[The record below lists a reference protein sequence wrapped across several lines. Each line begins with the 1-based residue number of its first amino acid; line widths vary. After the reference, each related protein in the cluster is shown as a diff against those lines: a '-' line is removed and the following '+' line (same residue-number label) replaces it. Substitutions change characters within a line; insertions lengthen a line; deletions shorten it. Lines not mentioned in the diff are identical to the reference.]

1 MMSRRAVITGIGIVA
16 PNGIGTEPYWTA
28 TRAGQSGIKRITR
41 FDPSRY
47 ATQLAGEVDGF
58 TPTDYIEQRLIVQT
72 DRWTWMDLAATKMAL
87 DDAGIIPAQEAPYSM
102 SVVTASGSGGNE
114 FGQREIQSLWGKG
127 PIFVGAYQSIAWF
140 YAASTGQIS
149 IKHGMKGASGVVIS
163 EAAGGLDAL
172 AQARRAIRRGAEIVV
187 SGAGEAPIGPYA
199 LTCQMQNGRL
209 STRTDPA
216 TAYRPFDADASGY
229 IPGEGS
235 AILLVED
242 LEHALRRGVTQIYG
256 EIVGHGA
263 TQDGYH
269 HADYAPDGRQFA
281 RAMRLALDSAG
292 IGPGDVDAIFA
303 DASGV
308 PAGDRLEAEAI
319 GAVFGSRA
327 AQIPVTSTKA
337 TVGRLYAGGAAL
349 DVATA
354 LLSIRDGVLPPLLNL
369 AQPAAGCELDFV
381 VGVERPVSLDTVL
394 VNARGYGGFNSAL
407 VVRRFL
413 DDRP

>member
-1 MMSRRAVITGIGIVA
+1 MSRRAVITGIGIVA
-16 PNGIGTEPYWTA
+16 PNGIGTEQYWAA
-28 TRAGQSGIKRITR
+28 TRAGQSGIKRIAR
-41 FDPSRY
+41 FDPSKY
-47 ATQLAGEVDGF
+47 ATQLAGEVEGF

-72 DRWTWMDLAATKMAL
+72 DRWTWMDLAAAKMAL
-87 DDAGIIPAQEAPYSM
+87 DDAGVVPAQESPYAM

-114 FGQREIQSLWGKG
+114 FGQREIQSLWGRG

-149 IKHGMKGASGVVIS
+149 IKHGMKGASGVIIS

-172 AQARRAIRRGAEIVV
+172 AQARRAIRRGAAIVV

-216 TAYRPFDADASGY
+216 AAYRPFDADASGY

-242 LEHALRRGVTQIYG
+242 LEHAQQRGATHIYG

-308 PAGDRLEAEAI
+308 PEGDRLEAGAI
-319 GAVFGSRA
+319 KEVFGGRA
-327 AQIPVTSTKA
+327 SAVPVTATKA
-337 TVGRLYAGGAAL
+337 TVGRLYAGGSAL
-349 DVATA
+349 DVASA
-354 LLSIRDGVLPPLLNL
+354 LLAIRDGVLPPLLNL
-369 AQPAAGCELDFV
+369 EHPAPGCELDFV
-381 VGVERPVSLDTVL
+381 TGGERAAQLDTIL
-394 VNARGYGGFNSAL
+394 INARGYGGFNSAL
-407 VVRRFL
+407 VVRRFV
-413 DDRP
+413 DGQA

>member
-1 MMSRRAVITGIGIVA
+1 MSRRAVITGIGVVA
-16 PNGIGTEPYWTA
+16 PNGIGTEQFWSA
-28 TRAGQSGIKRITR
+28 TRAGQGGIKRISR
-41 FDPSRY
+41 FDPSKY
-47 ATQLAGEVDGF
+47 ATQLAGEVEDF
-58 TPTDYIEQRLIVQT
+58 KANDYIEQRLIVQT
-72 DRWTWMDLAATKMAL
+72 DRWTWMDLAAAKMAL
-87 DDAGIIPAQEAPYSM
+87 DDAGIVPAQEPPYSM

-114 FGQREIQSLWGKG
+114 FGQKEIQSLWGKG

-149 IKHGMKGASGVVIS
+149 IKHGMKGASGVIIS

-172 AQARRAIRRGAEIVV
+172 AQACRAIRRGGEIVV

-235 AILLVED
+235 AILLVEE
-242 LEHALRRGVTQIYG
+242 LEHARQRGAQIYG

-281 RAMRLALDSAG
+281 RAIRRALDSAG
-292 IGPGDVDAIFA
+292 VGPGDVDAIFA
-303 DASGV
+303 DGAGV
-308 PAGDRLEAEAI
+308 PEGDRLEALAI
-319 GAVFGSRA
+319 KEVFGARA
-327 AQIPVTSTKA
+327 AEVPVTTTKA

-349 DVATA
+349 DVVSACLA
-354 LLSIRDGVLPPLLNL
+354 MRDGVLPPLLGL
-369 AQPAAGCELDFV
+369 EHPAEGCDLNFV
-381 VGVERPVSLDTVL
+381 TGGERQANLDTIL
-394 VNARGYGGFNSAL
+394 INARGYGGFNSAL
-407 VVRRFL
+407 VVRRFA
-413 DDRP
+413 DGQA